1 MILYYTDP
9 DESILIGVCSVER
22 KADSIV
28 KAVSKLLD
36 YDFVEAESDEFEG
49 IGEFEHD
56 TVIVAA
62 NEFTEELLE
71 LIDKDIKVYL
81 V

>member
-1 MILYYTDP
+1 MIRYYTDP
-9 DESILIGVCSVER
+9 DESILIGVASVDRSPE
-22 KADSIV
+22 SIV
-28 KAVSKLLD
+28 KIVSKLLD
-36 YDFVEAESDEFEG
+36 YDFVEAESNEYDE

-56 TVIVAA
+56 TVVVSA